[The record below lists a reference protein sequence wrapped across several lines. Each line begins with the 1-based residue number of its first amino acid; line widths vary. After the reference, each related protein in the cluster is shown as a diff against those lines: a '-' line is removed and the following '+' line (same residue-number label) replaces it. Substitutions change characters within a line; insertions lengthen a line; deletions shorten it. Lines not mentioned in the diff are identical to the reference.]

1 MANGDSQQSS
11 GNNYFDKI
19 NASLVAWLVFLTF
32 GGGILTFYY
41 AKIRYLPEVE
51 WSSSLVFLAL
61 ATFVGGAFALVL
73 GLSLFIPGYIWSEF
87 LLFDDRLRHV
97 FCYHSQTD
105 EICVRTLA
113 KYIGLP
119 FAIVLLVNHLALL
132 FFPCWMCCDS
142 FKGATLLVAYAIVS
156 VVLLVLI
163 SVVMRR
169 VFGDLHFYSHIG
181 PGFWKRLFWR
191 NTNPRTS
198 PPIGATADEK
208 RRVFKYV
215 LWFGLSILV
224 SQISMVLIHL
234 MSNRPTGTPFLITT
248 GFCAAGVLVS
258 NHVVAVHYRRSKLH
272 AILTAMVIALLM
284 LFIADRN
291 ESLSSQVVAFF
302 GAGEKS
308 QQVDFVLN
316 EEGSKAIGESLAFTC
331 TNVNSTN
338 PANVTSDANK
348 LSRKVCQVRV
358 LSRLGNEFYLDYD
371 GRKFTLPK
379 SYVAYRMISEKQPEV
394 TNHCWCILESEPSRI
409 ECQESD
415 NQQTTK

>member
-1 MANGDSQQSS
+1 MANVGSHKPS
-11 GNNYFDKI
+11 GNEYFDKI

-41 AKIRYLPEVE
+41 AKIKYLPEVE
-51 WSSSLVFLAL
+51 WSSSLIFLAL
-61 ATFVGGAFALVL
+61 ATFVGGAFALLL

-87 LLFDDRLRHV
+87 LLFDDKLKNV

-119 FAIVLLVNHLALL
+119 FGSVLLLNHLTLL
-132 FFPCWMCCDS
+132 FFPCWMNCTS
-142 FKGATLLVAYAIVS
+142 FRGTQLLVAYAMVS

-169 VFGDLHFYSHIG
+169 VFGDLHFFSHIG

-191 NTNPRTS
+191 NTSPVTS
-198 PPIGATADEK
+198 PPIGSTADEK

-215 LWFGLSILV
+215 VWFGLSILL

-234 MSNRPTGTPFLITT
+234 MSNRPTGYPFLVTT
-248 GFCAAGVLVS
+248 AFCAAGVLVS
-258 NHVVAVHYRRSKLH
+258 NHVVAVHYRRSRLH

-308 QQVDFVLN
+308 PKVDFVLN

-331 TNVNSTN
+331 TKVNSTN
-338 PANVTSDANK
+338 PANVTSDANT
-348 LSRKVCQVRV
+348 LPRKVCQVRV

-379 SYVAYRMISEKQPEV
+379 SYVAYRIISENQPVV
-394 TNHCWCILESEPSRI
+394 TNHCCCILESAHNLI
-409 ECQESD
+409 ECPESD